1 MIVRKFPL
9 AVKLWSVFAALT
21 LVIFALLAVFLPWL
35 LRGFFTDQIYGMLLD
50 SQSNMRLQTLDAAH
64 AAGAAPSAALGV
76 QAEIRVSASSSAS
89 GLTIEPAESA
99 ESAEPAESPESAEP
113 AEPAEPQPIV
123 IDIVPSGQP
132 SDGAI
137 LKLEDRL
144 VIFERRSGSSSQ
156 SDGPVIHH
164 FVLDPAAAHDPIAS
178 AIGRN
183 AAAQEAPVGTYTM
196 NVDDKSL
203 FYAVRKEP
211 VDGQTKY
218 IVSYVWGSY
227 RNDLV
232 AAMYGRLLLLMIGII
247 VASWPPCWLLAR
259 YMTRPLVEM
268 ERHVG
273 RLADRDWHEPLRT
286 NRSDEIGRLAR
297 AIEAMRQ
304 RLVRQDEAQQFYLQ
318 NVSHELKTP
327 VMVIRS
333 YAQSILD
340 GIFPKGDLHGSAAV
354 ILQESERLERLVRDL
369 LLLNK
374 LNYFAARDRDSE
386 RSDPARPVSVE
397 TVARETIERLR
408 CRRRDIAWSVDVHPD
423 ATLAGDEEHWRIA
436 FENVL
441 DNQLRYARSKIAV
454 EAVPTP
460 DGASRVRIANDGPPL
475 DGDAAERLFEPF
487 RSGAGGQFGLGLAIA
502 RQIAAMHD
510 MDVRAA
516 NEPGEVA
523 FYFEPAEAARRR
535 AG

>member
-1 MIVRKFPL
+1 MMFRRFPL
-9 AVKLWSVFAALT
+9 AAKLWSVFAALT

-50 SQSNMRLQTLDAAH
+50 SQTNMRLQAPEGAQALEAAP
-64 AAGAAPSAALGV
+64 AAAPSVRL
-76 QAEIRVSASSSAS
+76 EIKAPSSSNS
-89 GLTIEPAESA
+89 GL
-99 ESAEPAESPESAEP
+99 SAEP
-113 AEPAEPQPIV
+113 AEPAPIV
-123 IDIVPSGQP
+123 IDIAEGAQP
-132 SDGAI
+132 ADGAI
-137 LKLEDRL
+137 VKLEDRI
-144 VIFERRSGSSSQ
+144 VVFERRGAAAPSP
-156 SDGPVIHH
+156 DGPVIHH
-164 FVLDPAAAHDPIAS
+164 FVLDPAAATDPVAA

-183 AAAQEAPVGTYTM
+183 AAAQEAAVGTYTM
-196 NVDDKSL
+196 SIDDKAL
-203 FYAVRKEP
+203 FYAIRKEP

-232 AAMYGRLLLLMIGII
+232 AGMYGRLLLLMIGII

-259 YMTRPLVEM
+259 YLTRPLVEM
-268 ERHVG
+268 ERRVG
-273 RLADRDWHEPLRT
+273 RLAERDWHEPLRT
-286 NRSDEIGRLAR
+286 NRTDEIGRLAR

-304 RLVRQDEAQQFYLQ
+304 WLVRQDEAQQFYLQ

-340 GIFPKGDLHGSAAV
+340 GIFPKGGLHGSAAV

-374 LNYFAARDRDSE
+374 LNYFAARDREDGRSE
-386 RSDPARPVSVE
+386 PSRAVPVE
-397 TVARETIERLR
+397 TVVRDAIERLR
-408 CRRRDIAWSVDVHPD
+408 FRRRDVDWTVDVHPD

-441 DNQLRYARSKIAV
+441 DNQLRYARTTIAV
-454 EAVPTP
+454 AASPTIG
-460 DGASRVRIANDGPPL
+460 GAASVRIANDGPQL
-475 DGDAAERLFEPF
+475 DGDAADRLFEPF
-487 RSGAGGQFGLGLAIA
+487 RPGAGGQFGLGLFIV
-502 RQIAAMHD
+502 RQIAAMHG

-523 FYFEPAEAARRR
+523 FYFEPAAARRQ